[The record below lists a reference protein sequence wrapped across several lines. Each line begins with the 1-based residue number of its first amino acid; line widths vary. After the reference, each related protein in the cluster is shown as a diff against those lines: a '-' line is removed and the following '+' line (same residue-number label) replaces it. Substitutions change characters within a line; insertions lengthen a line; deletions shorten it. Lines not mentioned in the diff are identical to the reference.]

1 MVKVRASDELPST
14 EGPPAPEPP
23 VAHPHLLEALIRS
36 SGELFAVLDTE
47 GVIKFIDGSTEIR
60 FGSEPGFLV
69 GSNVFDLL
77 QKSDFERADRLW
89 AQRVSTKEAMPAADF
104 WVERRDGTWLCLNL
118 VLNNLLDDP
127 AVRGILVTARDVTD
141 RANLERARVSVSA
154 ANSALVHA
162 STEADLFDQLCRV
175 VINDVTYHLA
185 WIGLTDPSKSLGVR
199 MVAFA
204 DHSAAYVDALEALA
218 GTESYRG
225 PIALAFET
233 RELQVVQDVAAMP
246 ELSAW
251 QRLALSH
258 GYRSVIALPLFLDE
272 DDFGVLA
279 IYSEWTNVFTPDA
292 IAVLSEL
299 SGDLSYGIKSLR
311 NKANQSALQLR
322 FQGSLEAA
330 VTAIAA
336 ASEMRDPY
344 TAGHQRRVGEL
355 ARAIATEIGVDPE
368 LIAGI
373 QVAATIHDVG
383 KLIVPAEILSS
394 PGRLKE
400 AEFALIKQHPQA
412 GYDIVAGIEFP
423 WPVPEMVLQH
433 HERLDGSGYPNGL
446 HGEEIATGARIIAVA
461 DTVEAI
467 TSHRP
472 YRPALGLEVAIK
484 AISDGRDSLFDPAVV
499 DACCLLF
506 AENRF
511 SFSL

>member
-154 ANSALVHA
+154 ANSTLVHA

-218 GTESYRG
+218 GTETYRG

-279 IYSEWTNVFTPDA
+279 IYSEWTNVFTPD
-292 IAVLSEL
+292 
-299 SGDLSYGIKSLR
+299 
-311 NKANQSALQLR
+311 
-322 FQGSLEAA
+322 
-330 VTAIAA
+330 
-336 ASEMRDPY
+336 
-344 TAGHQRRVGEL
+344 
-355 ARAIATEIGVDPE
+355 
-368 LIAGI
+368 
-373 QVAATIHDVG
+373 TI
-383 KLIVPAEILSS
+383 S
-394 PGRLKE
+394 
-400 AEFALIKQHPQA
+400 
-412 GYDIVAGIEFP
+412 
-423 WPVPEMVLQH
+423 
-433 HERLDGSGYPNGL
+433 
-446 HGEEIATGARIIAVA
+446 
-461 DTVEAI
+461 
-467 TSHRP
+467 
-472 YRPALGLEVAIK
+472 GLERALRRPLLRHQESSEQGRSERSPAALPRK
-484 AISDGRDSLFDPAVV
+484 PRGGRDGHRHRVR
-499 DACCLLF
+499 DA
-506 AENRF
+506 
-511 SFSL
+511 

>member
-1 MVKVRASDELPST
+1 MVKVRASDELPSA
-14 EGPPAPEPP
+14 EGPPEPEPP

-47 GVIKFIDGSTEIR
+47 GVIKFIDGSREIR
-60 FGSEPGFLV
+60 LGSEPGFLV

-77 QKSDFERADRLW
+77 QHSDFERAGRLW

-141 RANLERARVSVSA
+141 RVNFERARVSVSA

-162 STEADLFDQLCRV
+162 STEADLFDRLCRL
-175 VINDVTYHLA
+175 VIDDVTYHLA
-185 WIGLTDPSKSLGVR
+185 WIGLADPSRFLGVR

-204 DHSAAYVDALEALA
+204 DHSAAYVEALEALA
-218 GTESYRG
+218 GTETYRG

-246 ELSAW
+246 EPSAW

-292 IAVLSEL
+292 IAVLSEV

-311 NKANQSALQLR
+311 NKADQSALQLR

-330 VTAIAA
+330 VTAIAT

-355 ARAIATEIGVDPE
+355 APRHRHRDGRRPRADRR
-368 LIAGI
+368 
-373 QVAATIHDVG
+373 D
-383 KLIVPAEILSS
+383 
-394 PGRLKE
+394 PGRGDDPRRRE
-400 AEFALIKQHPQA
+400 ADRARRDPQQPWSPQGSRIRA
-412 GYDIVAGIEFP
+412 DKATPSSRLRHRRRDRVSVARPRDGAP
-423 WPVPEMVLQH
+423 APRAPRRLRVPQWASRREDRH
-433 HERLDGSGYPNGL
+433 R
-446 HGEEIATGARIIAVA
+446 
-461 DTVEAI
+461 
-467 TSHRP
+467 RP
-472 YRPALGLEVAIK
+472 YHRRRGHRGGDHFPSALPSRTRARGGDQGDQRRPRQPV
-484 AISDGRDSLFDPAVV
+484 RP
-499 DACCLLF
+499 
-506 AENRF
+506 
-511 SFSL
+511 